1 MPAFLRASWR
11 VSALA
16 QSGQRP
22 TAKDQDSKCQ
32 DGNRQTTLLFHG
44 SAPARVESAT
54 GDVTG
59 FAVPFS
65 GGDLLECVPEIAS
78 ALIMHTFV
86 RNSQALL
93 PRSPAHSFF
102 D

>member
-1 MPAFLRASWR
+1 MEIVKRSCFFMVLLLPALSPRR
-11 VSALA
+11 DVS
-16 QSGQRP
+16 
-22 TAKDQDSKCQ
+22 
-32 DGNRQTTLLFHG
+32 
-44 SAPARVESAT
+44 
-54 GDVTG
+54 G

-102 D
+102 DQGLARSMLA